1 MVMGHDG
8 FHCGAL
14 TSAMRVRLDILS
26 SIGGTSLWRKHSIAR
41 FGSPCAA
48 TAAGGVA
55 APVVASSGHGV
66 AAATRRLRAP
76 GPGDVPLPQSNVR
89 FVIFE

>member
-55 APVVASSGHGV
+55 VVASSAHGV
-66 AAATRRLRAP
+66 AAATRCLRAP
-76 GPGDVPLPQSNVR
+76 GPGDLPLPQSNVR

>member
-1 MVMGHDG
+1 MVLARTASPRTVGRQN
-8 FHCGAL
+8 L
-14 TSAMRVRLDILS
+14 ILAM
-26 SIGGTSLWRKHSIAR
+26 WRKHSIAR
-41 FGSPCAA
+41 CGSPCAA

-55 APVVASSGHGV
+55 AHGV

-76 GPGDVPLPQSNVR
+76 GPGDVSLPQSNVR

>member
-1 MVMGHDG
+1 MGHDG

-55 APVVASSGHGV
+55 APVVASSAPGSPQPP
-66 AAATRRLRAP
+66 AAFRVP